1 MGTAGLGTPSGEEKW
16 AITDVSVPA
25 PWPFLVS
32 FSHSPPHAGIRGLT
46 IRNSGAPEFYHY
58 SRFSS

>member
-1 MGTAGLGTPSGEEKW
+1 MQGGGMGTAGLGTPSGEEKW

-32 FSHSPPHAGIRGLT
+32 FSHCA
-46 IRNSGAPEFYHY
+46 
-58 SRFSS
+58 